1 MVSLTIV
8 GLWKTLHPAETVCLA
23 LLTMRARG
31 EVAGL
36 AAALEVDFEDLSQ
49 LVGTLRTL
57 AGGLSQDGALCGHV
71 NDPDLADAIDRVER
85 NWHKHRVTLQTFLD
99 STATS
104 VATSLAGYRRIETEI
119 ARAASAGS

>member
-31 EVAGL
+31 EAAGL
-36 AAALEVDFEDLSQ
+36 AALEVDFEDLSQ

-57 AGGLSQDGALCGHV
+57 AGGLSPEGALCGHV
-71 NDPDLADAIDRVER
+71 NDPDLADAIGRVER

-104 VATSLAGYRRIETEI
+104 VATSLAGYRGIETEI
-119 ARAASAGS
+119 AQAASAGS